1 MRARHSAPPVLAD
14 CFSNC
19 LIKEDAPRAQPSLLA
34 FHMKSRAGQSKQS
47 STLHC
52 IICIFKQLVLH
63 GRGATFVFLRAEK
76 DGDGDGKH
84 LGSLVSPFRGKTNK
98 KGESCMTM
106 NDRYI
111 WMHAPIYYCCI
122 EEQHGGLKV

>member
-1 MRARHSAPPVLAD
+1 MRARHNAPPVLAD

-19 LIKEDAPRAQPSLLA
+19 LIKEDAPRAQPSLPALS
-34 FHMKSRAGQSKQS
+34 MRSSAGQSEQS
-47 STLHC
+47 TTFHC
-52 IICIFKQLVLH
+52 IFQQLVLH
-63 GRGATFVFLRAEK
+63 GRGAIFIFLRAEK
-76 DGDGDGKH
+76 DGDGDGKY
-84 LGSLVSPFRGKTNK
+84 LGSLVSPFREKHNK
-98 KGESCMTM
+98 KCESCMTM